1 MNLLILCVLSS
12 VSFLELVLGEDD
24 VKFATPCEVCKLVSN
39 ELEARLV
46 ETGRSHDVIETGYH
60 IDAKK
65 KTKTKYKASYV
76 VSSFTKST
84 LCFTENI
91 DMLQAPTHQTNFS
104 VLTEFF
110 IV

>member
-1 MNLLILCVLSS
+1 MGKNVNLLILCVLSS

-65 KTKTKYKASYV
+65 KYKASYV

-91 DMLQAPTHQTNFS
+91 DMLQAPTHQ
-104 VLTEFF
+104 
-110 IV
+110 